1 MNRGLDSCIMN
12 THDSMKL
19 NKINDN
25 LYLSKKQI
33 VTLDNYKIDYK
44 NKTIEEL
51 LFEIDS
57 VLEDSYEELLDLEEL
72 SIEIAEF
79 NYYHNTKK

>member
-1 MNRGLDSCIMN
+1 MNREIDNIVMS

-25 LYLSKKQI
+25 LYLSKKQMI
-33 VTLDNYKIDYK
+33 TLDNYKIDYR

-51 LFEIDS
+51 LFEIDN
-57 VLEDSYEELLDLEEL
+57 VLEDSYDELLDLEEL
-72 SIEIAEF
+72 SIELAEF

>member
-1 MNRGLDSCIMN
+1 MNRELDNFIMN

-25 LYLSKKQI
+25 LYLSKKQM